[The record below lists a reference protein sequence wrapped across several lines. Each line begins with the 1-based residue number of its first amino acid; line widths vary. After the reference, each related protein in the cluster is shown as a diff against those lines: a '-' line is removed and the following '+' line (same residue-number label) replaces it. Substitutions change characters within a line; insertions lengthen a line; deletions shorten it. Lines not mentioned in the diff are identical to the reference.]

1 MLVLFWGRNSGLSKG
16 QVFQLSLLVDQ
27 VVDSIWVSS
36 GVLAAMVSSTEVLEG
51 VVINSPANILL
62 LKSSCSV
69 S

>member
-27 VVDSIWVSS
+27 VVDSIWVSN